1 MTVRA
6 IILAMIGAIFIATVG
21 YFNDQ
26 VPRLNHFVG
35 NQFPIVVF
43 FPLILFAAV
52 INPLL
57 RRARPRWVLSP
68 AEIAVVTAL
77 LLAACNIPGSGFMR
91 WWSRMAAV
99 PSVASTHE
107 LTWGKT
113 SALGY
118 VPAELLFNDGRYDST
133 ICDSFISGNGG
144 SEIALDQ
151 LPWWSWQGPMAGWI
165 PLALLFAG
173 ASICMALIVHRPWST
188 QERLPYPVAQVA
200 GAFIQSPREIFASR
214 LFWIGAVSIFVL
226 HIGNGTYNWLTGASP
241 RDVFAWDFS
250 EPFQKTFPAF
260 WAAISQVPWGG
271 NSVLYFPIYPTLVA
285 FACFV
290 AADVSL
296 SVGLTVVAWSL
307 AGFVLVW
314 ANVKFEWVA
323 IEGGVGPWQSAGS
336 CIALA
341 LAMAYFGRRHYWN
354 LLRRAFAVG
363 GHGVLGHEVWAARML
378 LLCTAGLTAILAAY
392 GVAWPL
398 ALLGVL
404 LVLLAYIVV
413 ARITVE
419 SGVFLVQLQWL
430 PVAVVLG
437 LLGANATGLK
447 AVAVL
452 GMVSFV
458 FCAEVRECLTPLVL
472 NGLRIAD
479 PTRTRPG
486 RLGAMS
492 MVVLVIA
499 LAAAVPFGLWVD
511 HNFGVK
517 DGESFSQA
525 APGYLFN
532 AVARA
537 SGDLA
542 AAKQLETSAALGAF
556 ERLAAAK
563 PDPRCLWAMAA
574 GAVIVLGLV
583 WLRLRLTWWPI
594 HPILFLVW
602 GTWAM
607 RVAAFSFLLGWAI
620 KAVCARAG
628 VRFASL
634 KMLMIGV
641 IAGDLAG
648 GVVWM
653 IVGAINFAITHKTP
667 LRYHVF
673 PGG

>member
-6 IILAMIGAIFIATVG
+6 IILAAFGAAFIATVG

-43 FPLILFAAV
+43 FPLIIFALL

-57 RRARPRWVLSP
+57 RRVKARWMLSG

-91 WWSRMAAV
+91 WWSRQAALPAV
-99 PSVASTHE
+99 SNLKE
-107 LTWGKT
+107 LSWRK
-113 SALGY
+113 SEALSY
-118 VPAELLFNDGRYDST
+118 VPAALLLNGGRYEAS
-133 ICDSFISGNGG
+133 INDSFVSGSGG
-144 SEIALDQ
+144 ARVSLEQ
-151 LPWWSWQGPMAGWI
+151 LPWRAWTGPIASWVPV
-165 PLALLFAG
+165 ALLFAG
-173 ASICMALIVHRPWST
+173 ASICLALIVHRPWST
-188 QERLPYPVAQVA
+188 QERLPYPVAQFA
-200 GAFIQSPREIFASR
+200 GAFINSPRAIFTNR
-214 LFWIGAVSIFVL
+214 LFWVAAASIFVL
-226 HIGNGTYNWLTGASP
+226 HVANGSYLWAMGQSP
-241 RDVFAWDFS
+241 RDVLAWDFS
-250 EPFQKTFPAF
+250 APFAQTFPAF
-260 WAAISQVPWGG
+260 WDMISTVPWGG

-296 SVGLTVVAWSL
+296 SIGLSVAAWSL
-307 AGFVLVW
+307 AGYVLVLTG
-314 ANVKFEWVA
+314 VKFEWVA
-323 IEGGVGPWQSAGS
+323 LEGGVGPWQSAGS

-341 LAMAYFGRRHYWN
+341 MAMAYFGRRHYWN
-354 LLRRAFAVG
+354 LLRRAFCAG
-363 GHGVLGHEVWAARML
+363 GKNVLGHEVWAARVL
-378 LLCTAGLTAILAAY
+378 LLCTAGLTAILAAW
-392 GVAWPL
+392 GVAWPV

-430 PVAVVLG
+430 PIAVVLG
-437 LLGANATGLK
+437 LLGAEATGLR
-447 AVAVL
+447 AIAVL
-452 GMVSFV
+452 GMVSFI

-472 NGLRIAD
+472 NGLRLTD
-479 PTRTRPG
+479 PSRIGGG
-486 RLGAMS
+486 RVGAMS

-499 LAAAVPFGLWVD
+499 LAVAVPAGLWVD
-511 HNFGVK
+511 HNYGVQR
-517 DGESFSQA
+517 GEGFSQA
-525 APGYLFN
+525 APHYLFT

-537 SGDLA
+537 SGDLVA
-542 AAKQLETSAALGAF
+542 SRQLEASDALAPL
-556 ERLAAAK
+556 ERLAAAN
-563 PDPRCLWAMAA
+563 PDSRCLWALAGGAA
-574 GAVIVLGLV
+574 VVAALV

-620 KAVCARAG
+620 KTVCARMG
-628 VRFASL
+628 VRVATL
-634 KMLMIGV
+634 RLLMIGV

-648 GVVWM
+648 GVAWM
-653 IVGAINFAITHKTP
+653 ILGAVYFALTGETP
-667 LRYHVF
+667 MRYHVF